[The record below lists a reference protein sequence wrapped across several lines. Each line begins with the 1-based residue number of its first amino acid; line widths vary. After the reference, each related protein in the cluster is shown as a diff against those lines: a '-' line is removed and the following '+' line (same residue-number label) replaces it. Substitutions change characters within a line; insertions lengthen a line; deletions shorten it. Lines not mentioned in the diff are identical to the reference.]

1 MTSAKGLGG
10 GVPIGAILAKERA
23 AVFEPGDHGNT
34 FGGNPLATAAGLHV
48 LQRLTTGGVLA
59 NARARGEQLAQRLRG
74 LEDRHPVV
82 RGVRGAGLLQ
92 GLELHREIAPDVVV
106 AGLRHGVLLNPVRP
120 DVVRMMPPLTISA
133 EEVDAGVD
141 RLEAALRDA
150 APA

>member
-1 MTSAKGLGG
+1 
-10 GVPIGAILAKERA
+10 
-23 AVFEPGDHGNT
+23 
-34 FGGNPLATAAGLHV
+34 
-48 LQRLTTGGVLA
+48 LTTGGVLA